1 MLVCNDEHNDPGVF
15 QPVYERLA
23 DRLFEPAMMPA
34 GALAPLFGG
43 IIGTAP
49 GSGIRLI
56 FVITGFLVMIVGAL
70 GYAIPVVRDIET
82 ILPDHEP
89 DTQVT
94 EADETGEHF
103 QESAA
108 SAQLAG

>member
-1 MLVCNDEHNDPGVF
+1 MLLAGP
-15 QPVYERLA
+15 LA

-49 GSGIRLI
+49 GAGIRLI
-56 FVITGFLVMIVGAL
+56 FVITGFLVMLVGAL
-70 GYAIPVVRDIET
+70 GYAVPIVRDIES

-89 DTQVT
+89 DIQVT
-94 EADETGEHF
+94 EVDDTVGRLPERD
-103 QESAA
+103 A
-108 SAQLAG
+108 SAQLAA